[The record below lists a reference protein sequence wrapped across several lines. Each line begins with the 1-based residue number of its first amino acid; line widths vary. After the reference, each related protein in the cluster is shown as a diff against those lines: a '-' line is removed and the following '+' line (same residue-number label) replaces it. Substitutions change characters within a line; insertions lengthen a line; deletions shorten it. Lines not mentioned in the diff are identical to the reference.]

1 MVKGVKLWIM
11 IKKIAVFAVL
21 GILLFSC
28 NATGHKSTGANA
40 VARLNGSWELNY
52 ITGPRIA
59 FDGLYPNVKPT
70 IVFDVKES
78 RVSGNNSCNSF
89 TGKLNVEGHMINF
102 RNGLATT
109 RMMCEDNQ
117 GEHVFMSTIEKITSY
132 SVSKDGKTL
141 NLISGDIAMMRFE
154 KK

>member
-1 MVKGVKLWIM
+1 M
-11 IKKIAVFAVL
+11 IKKIAAFAVL

-28 NATGHKSTGANA
+28 NAIGHKTTSTEA
-40 VARLNGSWELNY
+40 VARLDGTWELNY

-59 FDGLYPNVKPT
+59 FDGLYPTVKPT
-70 IVFDVKES
+70 IVFDVTENK
-78 RVSGNNSCNSF
+78 VSGNNSCNSF
-89 TGKLNVEGHMINF
+89 MGKLNVEGHTINF

-109 RMMCEDNQ
+109 RMMCEDDQ

-141 NLISGDIAMMRFE
+141 NLISGDIAMMRFV